1 VHGNVDHPPGGEDA
15 PIQPADYY
23 QATKYEAEPIVLD
36 YVAKGLKSTIL
47 RPAAIFGPGDT
58 GRYRMIFRQLKRG
71 WFPMF
76 GSGQVLYHPLYIDNF
91 LDAFVLAM
99 EPDKGVGAAYLIA
112 DDHYVTIEDLVRRSA
127 RAMGTG
133 VRFLRLPVWPIVAAG
148 HVVEA
153 ACKPFGIEPPI
164 HPRRVDWY
172 RQTRAFKIDKA
183 QRELGYQP
191 KVGLDEGLRRAAA
204 WYEQEGLLA

>member
-1 VHGNVDHPPGGEDA
+1 
-15 PIQPADYY
+15 
-23 QATKYEAEPIVLD
+23 
-36 YVAKGLKSTIL
+36 
-47 RPAAIFGPGDT
+47 
-58 GRYRMIFRQLKRG
+58 
-71 WFPMF
+71 
-76 GSGQVLYHPLYIDNF
+76 
-91 LDAFVLAM
+91 M

-127 RAMGTG
+127 RAMGAG
-133 VRFLRLPVWPIVAAG
+133 VRFVRLPVWPIVAAG
-148 HVVEA
+148 YVVEA
-153 ACKPFGIEPPI
+153 ACKPFGLEPPI

-183 QRELGYQP
+183 RRELGYQP